1 MKTINTNKGE
11 LLVGQPNEFL
21 SQNPQ
26 PGYTPGETFFIINGK
41 LELPISSAGSPYH
54 TQVTLEVVSERYA
67 LCCIRGNS
75 WYIFPVR
82 MNAEGARIIETSVY
96 RKFDELKQEHEHQLE
111 EQKRQAANA
120 SETQRIA
127 ENRANRRA
135 IATTLRDNAFG
146 ELRFMLGNKELN
158 ELLTDSEISEAV
170 NRYYTYDLILH
181 AL

>member
-1 MKTINTNKGE
+1 
-11 LLVGQPNEFL
+11 
-21 SQNPQ
+21 
-26 PGYTPGETFFIINGK
+26 
-41 LELPISSAGSPYH
+41 
-54 TQVTLEVVSERYA
+54 
-67 LCCIRGNS
+67 
-75 WYIFPVR
+75 
-82 MNAEGARIIETSVY
+82 MNAEGARIIETSHEPAPFNSDKNAVY